1 VRTETTRLSRLWLC
15 LAAGFGLLGGPAAAQ
30 EEEEALLPPLWCAR
44 TDALLADL
52 GRQNFISKKRDQMQ
66 DRKTYEWF
74 ATHQEII
81 VLQHNDDGT
90 SCIAA
95 EGPVTAPS
103 K

>member
-1 VRTETTRLSRLWLC
+1 MRLSAKGLC
-15 LAAGFGLLGGPAAAQ
+15 LAAGIGLLCGPAAAQ
-30 EEEEALLPPLWCAR
+30 DEEEALLPPLWCAR

-52 GRQNFISKKRDQMQ
+52 VRQNFISKRRDQMQ

-81 VLQHNDDGT
+81 VLQHNEDGT

-95 EGPVTAPS
+95 EGPAPAPS